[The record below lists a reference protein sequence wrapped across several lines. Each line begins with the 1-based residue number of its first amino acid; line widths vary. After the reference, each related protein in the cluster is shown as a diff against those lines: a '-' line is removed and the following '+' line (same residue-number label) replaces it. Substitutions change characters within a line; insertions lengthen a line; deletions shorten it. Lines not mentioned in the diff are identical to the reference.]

1 MSTEDPLA
9 FLEGF
14 EERLLT
20 PAKPKPKPKPQS
32 KLSIV
37 STAEPPVEALRSN
50 VSRAQERLYHAEK
63 EVANWR
69 KNKARFGSTMPPSQ
83 ADQHALDL
91 QLGLDRVMGNIRYA
105 QMMERF
111 YRRELDPFRL
121 GLYGPTS
128 DLGD

>member
-9 FLEGF
+9 FLDGF

-20 PAKPKPKPKPQS
+20 PAKPKPKPQS

-37 STAEPPVEALRSN
+37 GTAEPPVEALRAN
-50 VSRAQERLYHAEK
+50 ADRAQERLYEAEK
-63 EVANWR
+63 EVAFNWR
-69 KNKARFGSTMPPSQ
+69 RNFKRYGRARPIPKAERRAQ
-83 ADQHALDL
+83 DL
-91 QLGLDRVMGNIRYA
+91 QDGLDAAMERIRYA

>member
-1 MSTEDPLA
+1 MSNEDPLA

-20 PAKPKPKPKPQS
+20 PAKPKPKPQS

-37 STAEPPVEALRSN
+37 GTGEPPVEALRSN
-50 VSRAQERLYHAEK
+50 VSRAQERLYEAEK
-63 EVANWR
+63 EVAFNWR
-69 KNKARFGSTMPPSQ
+69 RNFKRYGRARPIPA
-83 ADQHALDL
+83 ADRRAQDL
-91 QLGLDRVMGNIRYA
+91 QDGLDAAMHRIRYN

-111 YRRELDPFRL
+111 YRRELDPYKL

>member
-20 PAKPKPKPKPQS
+20 PAKPKPKPQS

-50 VSRAQERLYHAEK
+50 VSRAQERLYEAEK
-63 EVANWR
+63 EVAFNWR
-69 KNKARFGSTMPPSQ
+69 RNFKRYGRAGPIPKAERRAQ
-83 ADQHALDL
+83 EL
-91 QLGLDRVMGNIRYA
+91 QDGLDRVMGSIRYA

-111 YRRELDPFRL
+111 YRRELDPFHL